1 MKTYIRNHKQAVI
14 LLHEI
19 YGVNLFMED
28 QCQWWLDAGYDVY
41 CPNLLHRAPFAYEE
55 SERAYSFFVNQV
67 GFEVCL
73 DIIQILKSLKEK
85 YADVFI
91 VGFSVGAT
99 IAWWCSENEL
109 CTGVMACYGSRIRDY
124 IDLTPACPT
133 LLLFAKEDSFDVKST
148 IKQLQHKEHVAVY
161 DFDAKHGFLDP
172 YNNHY
177 DEEQAMKVQ
186 NKIAKFMSQ
195 FTHL

>member
-1 MKTYIRNHKQAVI
+1 MRNYKQAVI

-19 YGVNLFMED
+19 YGVNLFMEN
-28 QCQWWLDAGYDVY
+28 QGQSWLEAGYDVY
-41 CPNLLHRAPFAYEE
+41 CPNLLRRAPFAYEE
-55 SERAYSFFVNQV
+55 SELAYSFFVNLV
-67 GFEVCL
+67 GFEVYF
-73 DIIQILKSLKEK
+73 DIMQLLQRLKEK

-99 IAWWCSENEL
+99 VAWRCSENEL
-109 CTGVMACYGSRIRDY
+109 CSGVVGCYGSRIRDY
-124 IDLTPACPT
+124 IDLTPVCPT

-148 IKQLQHKEHVAVY
+148 IKELQHKEQVEVY

-172 YNNHY
+172 YNDHY
-177 DEEQAMKVQ
+177 NEEQAEKVQ
-186 NKIAKFMSQ
+186 KKITQFMSQ

>member
-1 MKTYIRNHKQAVI
+1 
-14 LLHEI
+14 
-19 YGVNLFMED
+19 MED
-28 QCQWWLDAGYDVY
+28 QCQRWLEAGYDVY
-41 CPNLLHRAPFAYEE
+41 CPNLLRRGSFAYEE

-67 GFEVCL
+67 GFEVYL
-73 DIIQILKSLKEK
+73 HIIQLLKSLKEK

-91 VGFSVGAT
+91 VGFSVGGT
-99 IAWWCSENEL
+99 LAWRCSENEL
-109 CTGVMACYGSRIRDY
+109 CSGVIACYGSRIRDY

-148 IKQLQHKEHVAVY
+148 IKQLQDKEQIDVY

-172 YNNHY
+172 YNHHY
-177 DEEQAMKVQ
+177 DEGQAEKVQ

>member
-1 MKTYIRNHKQAVI
+1 MKTYIRNQKQAVI

-19 YGVNLFMED
+19 YGMNFFMEE
-28 QCQWWLDAGYDVY
+28 QGQRWLEAGYDVY
-41 CPNLLHRAPFAYEE
+41 CPNLLHRTPFAYEE
-55 SERAYSFFVNQV
+55 SELAYSFFVNQV
-67 GFEVCL
+67 GFAVYL
-73 DIIQILKSLKEK
+73 DIIQLLKSLKEK

-99 IAWWCSENEL
+99 VAWRCSENEL
-109 CTGVMACYGSRIRDY
+109 CSGVIACYGSRIRDY
-124 IDLTPACPT
+124 IHLTPACPT

-148 IKQLQHKEHVAVY
+148 IKQLQHKEQVDVY

-172 YNNHY
+172 YNHQY
-177 DEEQAMKVQ
+177 DEEQTEKVQ
-186 NKIAKFMSQ
+186 NKIAQFMSQ